1 MIIYNPGE
9 LRLIAPRNSMGFF
22 YAQTLSFCWCQ
33 QNEYEI
39 GGCPL
44 SQFLSLRDYESC
56 FSERE
61 MATVFLLPKML
72 KHDSY
77 EKEITIRQ
85 SSGV

>member
-1 MIIYNPGE
+1 MSTE
-9 LRLIAPRNSMGFF
+9 
-22 YAQTLSFCWCQ
+22 WCD
-33 QNEYEI
+33 I

-44 SQFLSLRDYESC
+44 FQFLSLRDYESC

-77 EKEITIRQ
+77 EKENSISTQEGGLLWFQVRE
-85 SSGV
+85 

>member
-1 MIIYNPGE
+1 MYFNGLFLCPRIIILLMSTE
-9 LRLIAPRNSMGFF
+9 
-22 YAQTLSFCWCQ
+22 WCD
-33 QNEYEI
+33 I

-44 SQFLSLRDYESC
+44 FQFLSLRDYESC

-77 EKEITIRQ
+77 EKENSISTQEGGLLWFQVRE
-85 SSGV
+85 